1 MLTDDKLY
9 YDAFVIYNPA
19 GNDLNFVKELADK
32 LEAPPYNLRLFIPWR
47 DDLPGSSRYEI
58 SAHMIIARYVI
69 ITILRVAIPT
79 YQFPVIVFEYIYF
92 LFKTLFPDVG
102 ERL

>member
-19 GNDLNFVKELADK
+19 GKDLDFVKELADK

-69 ITILRVAIPT
+69 IENLKSSNT
-79 YQFPVIVFEYIYF
+79 YISISIVFEYIFF

>member
-69 ITILRVAIPT
+69 IENFKSSNTYILISI
-79 YQFPVIVFEYIYF
+79 VIEYIYF
-92 LFKTLFPDVG
+92 LFKTLIPGVG

>member
-19 GNDLNFVKELADK
+19 GKDLDFVKELADK

-58 SAHMIIARYVI
+58 SAHMIIARYI
-69 ITILRVAIPT
+69 IIN
-79 YQFPVIVFEYIYF
+79 VF
-92 LFKTLFPDVG
+92 L
-102 ERL
+102 

>member
-32 LEAPPYNLRLFIPWR
+32 LEAPPHNLKLFIPWR
-47 DDLPGSSRYEI
+47 DDLPGSSRHEI
-58 SAHMIIARYVI
+58 SAHMIATRYM
-69 ITILRVAIPT
+69 T
-79 YQFPVIVFEYIYF
+79 YKPHQG
-92 LFKTLFPDVG
+92 TG
-102 ERL
+102 